1 MKKRKLGNTG
11 IEVSEIAFG
20 GVEIGLPYGIGV
32 NSDKDMISEA
42 KAIDLLRLALDSG
55 INFFDTAR
63 MYGNSE
69 HIMGKAFQNK
79 RSEVI
84 LATKCVHLLDNE
96 GNLPPKNKLR
106 ETVEKSIYESLKAL
120 QTDYVDIFMLHQA
133 TVKILENEEILTV
146 FSSLKDKGLFK
157 AAGVSTY
164 TTEVTEKT
172 IDIGF
177 WNMIQLPFN
186 LMDQR
191 QGELFKKADEKGIG
205 IVVRSV
211 LLKGLLS
218 NRGRNLHPALKDVEN
233 HIAKYH
239 ELLEGTNYK
248 LPALATK
255 FALSFPEVSSVLV
268 GIDKQEYLE
277 EALRT
282 VDGVYLS
289 KEKLNKARQL
299 AYPEP
304 EFINLPYWDKM
315 KWLT

>member
-1 MKKRKLGNTG
+1 
-11 IEVSEIAFG
+11 
-20 GVEIGLPYGIGV
+20 
-32 NSDKDMISEA
+32 
-42 KAIDLLRLALDSG
+42 
-55 INFFDTAR
+55 
-63 MYGNSE
+63 
-69 HIMGKAFQNK
+69 
-79 RSEVI
+79 
-84 LATKCVHLLDNE
+84 
-96 GNLPPKNKLR
+96 
-106 ETVEKSIYESLKAL
+106 
-120 QTDYVDIFMLHQA
+120 
-133 TVKILENEEILTV
+133 
-146 FSSLKDKGLFK
+146 
-157 AAGVSTY
+157 
-164 TTEVTEKT
+164 
-172 IDIGF
+172 
-177 WNMIQLPFN
+177 
-186 LMDQR
+186 MDQR

-218 NRGRNLHPALKDVEN
+218 DRGRNLHPALKDVEN

>member
-1 MKKRKLGNTG
+1 M
-11 IEVSEIAFG
+11 
-20 GVEIGLPYGIGV
+20 PYGIGI
-32 NSDKDMISEA
+32 NSEKDMLSED
-42 KAIDLLRLALDSG
+42 KAVELLQIASDSG

-69 HIMGKAFQNK
+69 RIMGKAFK
-79 RSEVI
+79 DRRRKVVI
-84 LATKCVHLLDNE
+84 ASKCVPLLDKK
-96 GNLPPKNKLR
+96 GKLPPQKDIKGII
-106 ETVEKSIYESLKAL
+106 EKSLTESLEAL
-120 QTDYVDIFMLHQA
+120 QTDYIDIYMLHQA
-133 TVKILENEEILTV
+133 TMEILDSDEILNA
-146 FSSLKDKGLFK
+146 FSDFKNQGIFK
-157 AAGVSTY
+157 AAGVSSY
-164 TTEVTEKT
+164 TNEVSKKV
-172 IDIGF
+172 IDSGF

-191 QGELFKKADEKGIG
+191 QGDLFEDAQKKGVG

-218 NRGRNLHPALKDVEN
+218 DRGKNLHHALKDVEN

-239 ELLEGTNYK
+239 VLLEGTNYK

-268 GIDKQEYLE
+268 GIDRQEYLE

-289 KEKLNKARQL
+289 KEKLDQARQL

-304 EFINLPYWDKM
+304 DFINLPYWDKM